1 MATSQITA
9 AATSGRYMS
18 DFGKSVS
25 PALKLMKVLT
35 TATDASEIPIAAGIP
50 SSRTRPDVC
59 RMNSCVEAPR
69 SLPAPPLPHCVPL
82 AYLQSQRP
90 PARDEAQDRAASGKR
105 PRGPQAAPRCLGSDK
120 QLSISM
126 DIRQSRER
134 QQLSP
139 G

>member
-35 TATDASEIPIAAGIP
+35 TATDASEMPIAAGIP

-59 RMNSCVEAPR
+59 RMNSCVEAPPVCT
-69 SLPAPPLPHCVPL
+69 SLLATGLPPVSAH
-82 AYLQSQRP
+82 Q
-90 PARDEAQDRAASGKR
+90 DE
-105 PRGPQAAPRCLGSDK
+105 
-120 QLSISM
+120 
-126 DIRQSRER
+126 E
-134 QQLSP
+134 
-139 G
+139 